1 MSEWWT
7 YTLHDLILFSSRAYH
22 RLFELYNAA
31 IWPAQ
36 ILAVGLGLA
45 TVGLS
50 RLGGRSSARWIAA
63 ILAAGWLCVALAFHA
78 ARYATLNPAAPAFAW
93 IFGIEAA
100 LLLWVGVVRGRFAFG
115 KAATVGQRIGLGL
128 AVFAVAAMPFAALV
142 FGRSA
147 RAAEIFGLA
156 PDPTAIAT
164 LGLLLLARFPRR
176 WVLMALPVLWCVVTG
191 AVLWTLK
198 TPDFWIPPLAGAVA
212 VVAATRST
220 ARG

>member
-36 ILAVGLGLA
+36 ILALALGAATLALSQKRSVG
-45 TVGLS
+45 
-50 RLGGRSSARWIAA
+50 SARWIAA
-63 ILAAGWLCVALAFHA
+63 ILAACWLWVALAFHA

-100 LLLWVGVVRGRFAFG
+100 LLLWIGAVRGRLAFG
-115 KAATVGQRIGLGL
+115 RASTVGERIGLGL
-128 AVFAVAAMPFAALV
+128 AVFAVAVMPFAALV
-142 FGRSA
+142 FGRSV

-156 PDPTAIAT
+156 PDPTAVAT
-164 LGLLLLARFPRR
+164 LGLLVLARVPRR
-176 WVLMALPVLWCVVTG
+176 WLLMTLPVLWCVVTG
-191 AVLWTLK
+191 AVLYTLE
-198 TPDFWIPPLAGAVA
+198 TPDFWIPPLAAAIAVGAA
-212 VVAATRST
+212 RSPR
-220 ARG
+220 A